1 MASAKK
7 TTSRGDNEEDSGVEW
22 LYEILREVQLEQFFL
37 KIRDDLQVTRLR
49 HFDFVQSED
58 LEKIGMGKPAAR
70 RLIDTV
76 KKHRSAQW
84 KKNLLNKILPMG
96 KLGAAS
102 SKPSSPS
109 PTPLTNP
116 GAATMLTCLIAEK
129 DVTLASKLGDGSF
142 GVVVK
147 GEWNAP
153 DGRCIPVAVKIL
165 KEDAL
170 SQPGAFDDF
179 MKEVN
184 AMHQLN
190 HPNLIQLYGVVLSSP
205 LMMVTELAPL
215 GSLRDY
221 LRKQCHHVPVSTLVD
236 YAVQIANGMAYLE
249 SRHFIHRDLA
259 ARNVLLASR
268 ERVKIGD
275 FGLMRALPSH
285 EDCYVMTE
293 QKKVPFPWCA
303 PESLKSRH
311 FSHASDTWMFGVTLW
326 EMFTFGQEPWV
337 GLNGAQILQ
346 KIDQQ
351 NERLQQP
358 EASPPDIYQLMLHC
372 WAHTPSDRPTFLAL
386 KDFLLEARPPLLRAV
401 QRFQEPAPKLTLE
414 IGDLVEVV
422 DGRTENYWWKGQ
434 NQRTFEIG
442 QFPRCICE
450 SLLDRISHKDI
461 SRPLRHSFIHAGHG
475 DIHGKTWG
483 SPAFIDDTYL
493 RNPVD
498 PPDILGLPPE
508 PSTLSARF
516 QELARRSQHNPIAKK
531 TTAMKQF
538 SYNKFINEGSDVD
551 LLPSARHEQHG
562 STLCSL
568 IQKDVANKEA
578 IASPVKEGM
587 LIDFSSEIDTTLQHA
602 AVLPSGTESDHL
614 SPNTRESI
622 ATYYNVPSLTG
633 DQKYYNVTSA
643 QSVTI
648 TAVPSYYNIDGGGDR
663 YYSCVAPETAGSH
676 APLSRVS
683 SCPSLSVDDLLLP
696 STVQQ
701 GEKPGS
707 NSTRPFDWLETKIG
721 SLSLNP
727 QRKPPFSSDP
737 SNPHSPVTDGETRT
751 LFRTNAAPVRYLPP
765 SFATGTVS
773 GTKSEAQ
780 QVLVDKQL
788 SSVVSGQTVNSS
800 SSPSSSIPGPSH
812 QPSSSQASNRSGT
825 HPNTLPIPLLQP
837 PPAREKRQ
845 LQSPSQA
852 SFPSDVRVIGVDL
865 LNQAPPMAPPNLV
878 HVRPFLVAPPP
889 VCAPLPPPWCQR
901 EKEEAILEPVLLPMT
916 LERSPVGA
924 VSEVEREAKLSRLHL
939 LGIAGRGEC
948 EAALRAFNWD
958 ADQAA
963 SHLLDTRIPK

>member
-1 MASAKK
+1 MATLRK
-7 TTSRGDNEEDSGVEW
+7 TPTRTESEDDSGVEW

-49 HFDFVQSED
+49 HFDFVQTED

-70 RLIDTV
+70 RLLDTI
-76 KKHRSAQW
+76 KKHRSAMW
-84 KKNLLNKILPMG
+84 KKNLLNKILPVG
-96 KLGAAS
+96 KLGTTAARS
-102 SKPSSPS
+102 SMTTPS
-109 PTPLTNP
+109 PTPPANLTM
-116 GAATMLTCLIAEK
+116 TTTLTCLITEK
-129 DVTLASKLGDGSF
+129 DVVLASKLGDGSF

-147 GEWNAP
+147 GEWNTP
-153 DGRCIPVAVKIL
+153 DGRCVPVAVKIL

-170 SQPGAFDDF
+170 AQPGAFDDF

-190 HPNLIQLYGVVLSSP
+190 HSNLIQLYGVVLSSP

-221 LRKQCHHVPVSTLVD
+221 LRKQCHHVPVATLVD

-259 ARNVLLASR
+259 ARNVLLASH

-275 FGLMRALPSH
+275 FGLMRALPSQ

-372 WAHTPSDRPTFLAL
+372 WAHNPADRPTFLAL
-386 KDFLLEARPPLLRAV
+386 KDFLIEARPPLLRAI
-401 QRFQEPAPKLTLE
+401 QRFSEPPPRLTLE
-414 IGDLVEVV
+414 IGDLIEVV

-442 QFPRCICE
+442 QFPRCACE
-450 SLLDRISHKDI
+450 SLDDRISHKDI

-475 DIHGKTWG
+475 DIHGRSWG

-493 RNPVD
+493 RNPVR
-498 PPDILGLPPE
+498 PPDVLGLPSE
-508 PSTLSARF
+508 PLTFSERF

-538 SYNKFINEGSDVD
+538 SYNKFINEASDVD
-551 LLPSARHEQHG
+551 LIPKAKLEHAALALRPLLQRNEG
-562 STLCSL
+562 DMGDNDP
-568 IQKDVANKEA
+568 K
-578 IASPVKEGM
+578 SPVKEGV
-587 LIDFSSEIDTTLQHA
+587 LIDLGCEIDTTLQQPI
-602 AVLPSGTESDHL
+602 VPSPEQADNRL
-614 SPNTRESI
+614 SSCARESI
-622 ATYYNVPSLTG
+622 PTYYNVLPT
-633 DQKYYNVTSA
+633 QQMYYNVTCANNSTTGDDIVAGYCNA
-643 QSVTI
+643 QV
-648 TAVPSYYNIDGGGDR
+648 AGDR
-663 YYSCVAPETAGSH
+663 YYSAVAPEYPISQGLLT
-676 APLSRVS
+676 RVS
-683 SCPSLSVDDLLLP
+683 SCPSLNMEDLLLP
-696 STVQQ
+696 STSQLA
-701 GEKPGS
+701 GKSES
-707 NSTRPFDWLETKIG
+707 NKAFDWLDSKM
-721 SLSLNP
+721 SNLSVVST
-727 QRKPPFSSDP
+727 QKRTGFGG
-737 SNPHSPVTDGETRT
+737 SNPHSPITQPSNDLGKIMSHGNT
-751 LFRTNAAPVRYLPP
+751 APIGYPLP
-765 SFATGTVS
+765 GLVS
-773 GTKSEAQ
+773 KADSG
-780 QVLVDKQL
+780 L
-788 SSVVSGQTVNSS
+788 SSQSEKLGVVLNNPDLSS
-800 SSPSSSIPGPSH
+800 YLPGPSH
-812 QPSSSQASNRSGT
+812 QP
-825 HPNTLPIPLLQP
+825 LPSAKSTATRIPLLQP
-837 PPAREKRQ
+837 PPSGREKRQ
-845 LQSPSQA
+845 QHA
-852 SFPSDVRVIGVDL
+852 STQGQFPNDITVTGVDL
-865 LNQAPPMAPPNLV
+865 LDQTLPPTPPNLA
-878 HVRPFLVAPPP
+878 HVRPFLVASQMTSYPSS
-889 VCAPLPPPWCQR
+889 WCHKI
-901 EKEEAILEPVLLPMT
+901 EKEDAILEPVLLPMT
-916 LERSPVGA
+916 LERSSAGTLG
-924 VSEVEREAKLSRLHL
+924 ETEREAKVSRLHL

-963 SHLLDTRIPK
+963 SHLLDTRPSQ

>member
-1 MASAKK
+1 MATLKK
-7 TTSRGDNEEDSGVEW
+7 TAARTESEDDSGVEW

-37 KIRDDLQVTRLR
+37 KIRDDLQVTRFR
-49 HFDFVQSED
+49 HFDFVQAED

-70 RLIDTV
+70 RLLDTI
-76 KKHRSAQW
+76 KKHRSALW
-84 KKNLLNKILPMG
+84 KRNILNKILPVG

-102 SKPSSPS
+102 TKPSVTTPS
-109 PTPLTNP
+109 PTPPTNP
-116 GAATMLTCLIAEK
+116 ALATTLTCLITEK
-129 DVTLASKLGDGSF
+129 DVVLASKLGDGSF

-147 GEWNAP
+147 GEWNTP
-153 DGRCIPVAVKIL
+153 DGRCVPVAVKIL

-170 SQPGAFDDF
+170 AQPGAFDDF

-190 HPNLIQLYGVVLSSP
+190 HSNLIQLYGVVLSSP

-221 LRKQCHHVPVSTLVD
+221 LRKQCHHVPVATLVD

-268 ERVKIGD
+268 DRVKIGD
-275 FGLMRALPSH
+275 FGLMRALPSQ

-372 WAHTPSDRPTFLAL
+372 WAHNPSDRPTFLAL
-386 KDFLLEARPPLLRAV
+386 KDFLLEARPPLLRAI
-401 QRFQEPAPKLTLE
+401 QRFSEPAPRLTLE
-414 IGDLVEVV
+414 IGDLIEVV

-442 QFPRCICE
+442 QFPRCACE
-450 SLLDRISHKDI
+450 SLNDRISHKDI

-493 RNPVD
+493 RNPVE
-498 PPDILGLPPE
+498 PPDVLGLPPE
-508 PSTLSARF
+508 PLTFSERF

-538 SYNKFINEGSDVD
+538 SYNKFINESSDVD
-551 LLPSARHEQHG
+551 LLPKAKPEHAGLVLG
-562 STLCSL
+562 SVL
-568 IQKDVANKEA
+568 QKCEGNRDGMHVK
-578 IASPVKEGM
+578 SPVKEGM
-587 LIDFSSEIDTTLQHA
+587 LIDLGCEIDTTLQQPIS
-602 AVLPSGTESDHL
+602 PSSETEDSHL
-614 SPNTRESI
+614 SPSARESI
-622 ATYYNVPSLTG
+622 PTYYNVSSS
-633 DQKYYNVTSA
+633 DQKYYNVACASSA
-643 QSVTI
+643 TGDN
-648 TAVPSYYNIDGGGDR
+648 TVPSYYNIQGAGDR
-663 YYSCVAPETAGSH
+663 YYSAVAPDQPSHPGS
-676 APLSRVS
+676 LTRVS
-683 SCPSLSVDDLLLP
+683 SCPSLNVDDLLLP
-696 STVQQ
+696 STSQPA
-701 GEKPGS
+701 EKAES
-707 NSTRPFDWLETKIG
+707 NKAFDWLESKIG
-721 SLSLNP
+721 SLSVHP
-727 QRKPPFSSDP
+727 QKRTGFGSGF
-737 SNPHSPVTDGETRT
+737 SNPHSPVLQSPGSLTRTVPHMNTTSIGYPLPGLGKSSFLVSKLETRSPPENEK
-751 LFRTNAAPVRYLPP
+751 LNAILNT
-765 SFATGTVS
+765 ST
-773 GTKSEAQ
+773 
-780 QVLVDKQL
+780 L
-788 SSVVSGQTVNSS
+788 SSYL
-800 SSPSSSIPGPSH
+800 PGPSH
-812 QPSSSQASNRSGT
+812 Q
-825 HPNTLPIPLLQP
+825 TLPHSSAKTAPVRIPLLQP
-837 PPAREKRQ
+837 PPPGREKRQ
-845 LQSPSQA
+845 QHTSAQA
-852 SFPSDVRVIGVDL
+852 LFPSDITVTGVDL
-865 LNQAPPMAPPNLV
+865 LNEAPPTTPPNLA
-878 HVRPFLVAPPP
+878 HVRPFLVAPPQASYP
-889 VCAPLPPPWCQR
+889 APASWCHR
-901 EKEEAILEPVLLPMT
+901 EKEDAILEPVLLPMT
-916 LERSPVGA
+916 LERNSGVAVG
-924 VSEVEREAKLSRLHL
+924 EMEREAKVSRLHL

-963 SHLLDTRIPK
+963 SHLLDTRPSQ